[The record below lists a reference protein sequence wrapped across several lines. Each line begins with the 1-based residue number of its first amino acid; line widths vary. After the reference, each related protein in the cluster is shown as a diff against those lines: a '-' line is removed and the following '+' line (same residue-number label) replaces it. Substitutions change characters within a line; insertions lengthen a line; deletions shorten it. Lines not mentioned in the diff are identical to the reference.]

1 MGIFNN
7 NKKESNTEFK
17 KMPSKQTL
25 VALGV
30 ASAVL
35 DVAVSTLGWSLTIP
49 MVGSNIV
56 VEEALEYY
64 ISNTLAKRYFGE
76 ELSRTQKIAG
86 VIPIPGVTGL
96 SMKCFQEYMKIQKME
111 NEIYAEDDVDE
122 QEAVYEI

>member
-1 MGIFNN
+1 MGIFN
-7 NKKESNTEFK
+7 KKKKASNTEFK

-25 VALGV
+25 LYLGL
-30 ASAVL
+30 ASAGL
-35 DVAVSTLGWSLTIP
+35 DIVVSTLGWSLTIP

-76 ELSRTQKIAG
+76 ELSNSQKIAG

-96 SMKCFQEYMKIQKME
+96 SMKCFQEYMKIQKIE
-111 NEIYAEDDVDE
+111 NETYAEEEVDE

>member
-7 NKKESNTEFK
+7 KKSNKNTEYK

-25 VALGV
+25 LYLGL
-30 ASAVL
+30 ASAAL
-35 DVAVSTLGWSLTIP
+35 DVVVSTLGWTLTIP

-76 ELSRTQKIAG
+76 ELSNSQKIAG

-96 SMKCFQEYMKIQKME
+96 SMKCFQEYMKVQKME
-111 NEIYAEDDVDE
+111 NEMYAEEEVEE
-122 QEAVYEI
+122 QETVYEI